1 MEEGREKERGT
12 KHTVYEIYK
21 TIHKAMLVRMGKESC
36 LRSMELIKTSAS
48 VIVLRKILVPVSIK
62 ICSEINFKAIE
73 MNTHT
78 AIISGHVHCE
88 YYLVS
93 CVLNSLVIRTMHI
106 LGANSTTQ
114 SVIPSGSSLP
124 IHIILRVDLVL
135 PLLTFQC
142 HSSSSLST
150 L

>member
-1 MEEGREKERGT
+1 MMW
-12 KHTVYEIYK
+12 YK
-21 TIHKAMLVRMGKESC
+21 TIHKAMLVRMGKDSC

-48 VIVLRKILVPVSIK
+48 VIVLRKVLVPVSLK

-88 YYLVS
+88 YVLVS
-93 CVLNSLVIRTMHI
+93 VLNSLVIRTMCI
-106 LGANSTTQ
+106 FGANSTTQ

-142 HSSSSLST
+142 RKSSTLST